1 MKRSVLIAL
10 AAFALAGCAK
20 ESVVDSALTNAGNA
34 IGFNTYSNITRG
46 NPFDNNPEFAASGN
60 VFGVTAFI
68 STSDSPYMGKADAG
82 TEIVSDGTKWDYKN
96 TSDIRYWPTQGET
109 LSFYAYAPYTKNG
122 VAIPVAYTKGDGMIM
137 TDYTVPADD
146 AGQVDLMYA
155 SALNVAKASPAVK
168 VPLQFKHAMTQVR
181 FKAKAKGDGV
191 FIDVKEN
198 GIKLSNLKSK
208 GTFTLSAAG
217 AASWSITEGNLTEY
231 TAVFPETKEITNVE
245 AKNLYDADKALILL
259 PQEFAAKTGD
269 GDMTGGTLTISC
281 KIYYKDNNATP
292 QYLFGSADTYA
303 DYTVPFSSKKVTGDT
318 EGGRDLEDE
327 QAHYLYADRHRQPRT
342 YPVQDVGSGLGGF
355 QRRHGDLRRS
365 GRTHAPASRNS
376 GRVECPSRST
386 NRTARRSDTIYKLRI
401 WKHED
406 IGFGRF
412 SA

>member
-198 GIKLSNLKSK
+198 GIKLRNLESK

-231 TAVFPETKEITNVE
+231 TAVFPETKEITNAE

-303 DYTVPFSSKKVTGDT
+303 DYTVPFSSTIPKGDTTEEIWKMNKRITYTLTVTGN
-318 EGGRDLEDE
+318 LEPILFETSVVD
-327 QAHYLYADRHRQPRT
+327 
-342 YPVQDVGSGLGGF
+342 
-355 QRRHGDLRRS
+355 
-365 GRTHAPASRNS
+365 
-376 GRVECPSRST
+376 
-386 NRTARRSDTIYKLRI
+386 
-401 WKHED
+401 WED
-406 IGFGRF
+406 SNAAMEI
-412 SA
+412 

>member
-68 STSDSPYMGKADAG
+68 STSDSPYMG
-82 TEIVSDGTKWDYKN
+82 
-96 TSDIRYWPTQGET
+96 YWPTQGET

-231 TAVFPETKEITNVE
+231 TAVFPETKEITNAE

-318 EGGRDLEDE
+318 EGEE
-327 QAHYLYADRHRQPRT
+327 
-342 YPVQDVGSGLGGF
+342 
-355 QRRHGDLRRS
+355 
-365 GRTHAPASRNS
+365 
-376 GRVECPSRST
+376 
-386 NRTARRSDTIYKLRI
+386 I
-401 WKHED
+401 WKMNKRITYTLTVTGNLEPILFETSVVDWED
-406 IGFGRF
+406 SNAAMEI
-412 SA
+412 

>member
-155 SALNVAKASPAVK
+155 SAQGKSGREGSPPV
-168 VPLQFKHAMTQVR
+168 QTR
-181 FKAKAKGDGV
+181 D
-191 FIDVKEN
+191 D
-198 GIKLSNLKSK
+198 
-208 GTFTLSAAG
+208 AG
-217 AASWSITEGNLTEY
+217 AFQGQGQGRRCLHRREGE
-231 TAVFPETKEITNVE
+231 
-245 AKNLYDADKALILL
+245 
-259 PQEFAAKTGD
+259 
-269 GDMTGGTLTISC
+269 
-281 KIYYKDNNATP
+281 
-292 QYLFGSADTYA
+292 
-303 DYTVPFSSKKVTGDT
+303 
-318 EGGRDLEDE
+318 RH
-327 QAHYLYADRHRQPRT
+327 QAEKP
-342 YPVQDVGSGLGGF
+342 
-355 QRRHGDLRRS
+355 
-365 GRTHAPASRNS
+365 
-376 GRVECPSRST
+376 RVEGHLHPLG
-386 NRTARRSDTIYKLRI
+386 RRRCQLEHY
-401 WKHED
+401 
-406 IGFGRF
+406 
-412 SA
+412 

>member
-155 SALNVAKASPAVK
+155 SALNVAKASPATEGP
-168 VPLQFKHAMTQVR
+168 PLFCVSRGGAR
-181 FKAKAKGDGV
+181 FRRRAASLSATCGSRAPGESNAQPEEAKQAEQKRPREQAPAIGKAP
-191 FIDVKEN
+191 
-198 GIKLSNLKSK
+198 SK
-208 GTFTLSAAG
+208 GGETAPQQTAG
-217 AASWSITEGNLTEY
+217 
-231 TAVFPETKEITNVE
+231 
-245 AKNLYDADKALILL
+245 
-259 PQEFAAKTGD
+259 
-269 GDMTGGTLTISC
+269 
-281 KIYYKDNNATP
+281 
-292 QYLFGSADTYA
+292 
-303 DYTVPFSSKKVTGDT
+303 
-318 EGGRDLEDE
+318 
-327 QAHYLYADRHRQPRT
+327 RQ
-342 YPVQDVGSGLGGF
+342 SGE
-355 QRRHGDLRRS
+355 H
-365 GRTHAPASRNS
+365 PAS
-376 GRVECPSRST
+376 
-386 NRTARRSDTIYKLRI
+386 
-401 WKHED
+401 
-406 IGFGRF
+406 
-412 SA
+412 SAETLC

>member
-168 VPLQFKHAMTQVR
+168 VPLQGQGRRCLHR
-181 FKAKAKGDGV
+181 R
-191 FIDVKEN
+191 
-198 GIKLSNLKSK
+198 
-208 GTFTLSAAG
+208 
-217 AASWSITEGNLTEY
+217 EGE
-231 TAVFPETKEITNVE
+231 
-245 AKNLYDADKALILL
+245 
-259 PQEFAAKTGD
+259 
-269 GDMTGGTLTISC
+269 
-281 KIYYKDNNATP
+281 
-292 QYLFGSADTYA
+292 
-303 DYTVPFSSKKVTGDT
+303 
-318 EGGRDLEDE
+318 RH
-327 QAHYLYADRHRQPRT
+327 QAEKP
-342 YPVQDVGSGLGGF
+342 
-355 QRRHGDLRRS
+355 
-365 GRTHAPASRNS
+365 
-376 GRVECPSRST
+376 RVEGHLHPLG
-386 NRTARRSDTIYKLRI
+386 RRRCQLEHY
-401 WKHED
+401 
-406 IGFGRF
+406 
-412 SA
+412 

>member
-146 AGQVDLMYA
+146 AGQ
-155 SALNVAKASPAVK
+155 
-168 VPLQFKHAMTQVR
+168 
-181 FKAKAKGDGV
+181 
-191 FIDVKEN
+191 
-198 GIKLSNLKSK
+198 
-208 GTFTLSAAG
+208 
-217 AASWSITEGNLTEY
+217 
-231 TAVFPETKEITNVE
+231 
-245 AKNLYDADKALILL
+245 
-259 PQEFAAKTGD
+259 
-269 GDMTGGTLTISC
+269 
-281 KIYYKDNNATP
+281 
-292 QYLFGSADTYA
+292 DTYSK
-303 DYTVPFSSKKVTGDT
+303 TSSYGD
-318 EGGRDLEDE
+318 
-327 QAHYLYADRHRQPRT
+327 
-342 YPVQDVGSGLGGF
+342 
-355 QRRHGDLRRS
+355 
-365 GRTHAPASRNS
+365 
-376 GRVECPSRST
+376 
-386 NRTARRSDTIYKLRI
+386 NR
-401 WKHED
+401 
-406 IGFGRF
+406 
-412 SA
+412 

>member
-46 NPFDNNPEFAASGN
+46 KPFDNNPEFAASGN

-198 GIKLSNLKSK
+198 GIKLRNLESK

-231 TAVFPETKEITNVE
+231 TAVFPETKEITNAE

-318 EGGRDLEDE
+318 EGEE
-327 QAHYLYADRHRQPRT
+327 
-342 YPVQDVGSGLGGF
+342 
-355 QRRHGDLRRS
+355 
-365 GRTHAPASRNS
+365 
-376 GRVECPSRST
+376 
-386 NRTARRSDTIYKLRI
+386 I
-401 WKHED
+401 WKMNKRITYTLTVTGNLEPILFETSVVDWED
-406 IGFGRF
+406 SNAAMEI
-412 SA
+412 